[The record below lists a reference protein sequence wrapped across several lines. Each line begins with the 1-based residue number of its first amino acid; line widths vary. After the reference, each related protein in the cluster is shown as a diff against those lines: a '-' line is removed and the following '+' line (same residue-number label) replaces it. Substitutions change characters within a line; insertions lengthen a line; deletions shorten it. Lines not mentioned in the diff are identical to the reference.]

1 MPKNATDILEAEH
14 VFILKVVA
22 AMVAMTEKLEKG
34 GDVSP
39 DTLRRTVEFLRTY
52 ADKFHHG
59 KEEAHLFTLLEKKG
73 VPTTGCPL
81 AALMFEHKS
90 GRSLVGKFA
99 EAVESYAKD
108 PQAGRVG
115 LAASM
120 KPLATLYPNHIWK
133 EDYLLSPMTGKVLN
147 AAEQKILLEK
157 FIAVEK
163 ELGEETHRE
172 WERFAEELGNMV

>member
-1 MPKNATDILEAEH
+1 
-14 VFILKVVA
+14 
-22 AMVAMTEKLEKG
+22 
-34 GDVSP
+34 
-39 DTLRRTVEFLRTY
+39 
-52 ADKFHHG
+52 
-59 KEEAHLFTLLEKKG
+59 
-73 VPTTGCPL
+73 
-81 AALMFEHKS
+81 MFEHKS
-90 GRSLVGKFA
+90 GRSLVGMFA

-108 PQAGRVG
+108 PQARARGSRRQHETACDA
-115 LAASM
+115 LS
-120 KPLATLYPNHIWK
+120 KHIWK